1 MQTEQ
6 RNTIN
11 AFWSFKKANN
21 FAYWYIS
28 RWQISKAMKGT
39 IKGYDI
45 GNVQATVLTTGLPT
59 DETAL
64 TLFPTDVPGDILYPV
79 CVKADG
85 NCLHYTGSVIAF
97 GNDNHA
103 IEIRVRII
111 VKLALNSDLHLSQE
125 YLQRGLSCPSKVY
138 LAKSYAMY
146 SEEYVHDENL
156 D

>member
-1 MQTEQ
+1 
-6 RNTIN
+6 
-11 AFWSFKKANN
+11 
-21 FAYWYIS
+21 
-28 RWQISKAMKGT
+28 MKDT

-45 GNVQATVLTTGLPT
+45 GNVQATVLTTGLPI

-79 CVKADG
+79 CVQADG
-85 NCLHYTGSVIAF
+85 NCLPYTGSVIAF

-103 IEIRVRII
+103 TEIRVRII
-111 VKLALNSDLHLSQE
+111 VKLALNSDLYLSQE

-138 LAKSYAMY
+138 LANSYAMY
-146 SEEYVHDENL
+146 SEEYVPDEKI